1 MAREISPSAAASL
14 TVACTVPGL
23 FTFFCPALPNVGGAD
38 RSELKLGQAKAAAA
52 SLVLGAA
59 GSAFARSP
67 WPFLATLALV
77 ALIIWQ
83 YEAEHARK
91 RGES

>member
-1 MAREISPSAAASL
+1 MAQEFSPSAAASL

-23 FTFFCPALPNVGGAD
+23 FTFFCPPLPNVAGAD

-59 GSAFARSP
+59 GSAFSKSP

-77 ALIIWQ
+77 GLIVWQ
-83 YEAEHARK
+83 YEIEHSRK